1 MGLLAARDD
10 LGIFAL
16 GLVIAG
22 VVGGLIAA
30 AAGYYAVFGVS
41 MLFLAIGLT
50 LMLTRVEEPRKRRA
64 AG

>member
-1 MGLLAARDD
+1 MKLRTTANKRTGAFTLAEVLAA
-10 LGIFAL
+10 
-16 GLVIAG
+16 
-22 VVGGLIAA
+22 
-30 AAGYYAVFGVS
+30 